1 MSLREKQAEAR
12 RRQMLSAAENLIR
25 TTGSTEFSMR
35 ALAAASEVSET
46 TPYNFFGTKEGLL
59 FELLTE
65 HMADFM
71 GEANT
76 LHSPDPIEQ
85 VLVAGDKAVRIF
97 LRDPV
102 LMRPL
107 YHVVFG
113 VTDPMHHP
121 QFLARAFQF
130 YNTTL
135 DALDSKGLI
144 GDKQDRIILASSLMA
159 HFMGVLDLWIHEDID
174 DHWFVSQ
181 VVYGFAHMLWPFA
194 SGKSLATLKDHMQR
208 AKQTLSNARMYPSFV
223 PGGKKTAAQNRPQG
237 TPRNQS
243 PSPTPKRSKKT

>member
-1 MSLREKQAEAR
+1 
-12 RRQMLSAAENLIR
+12 MLAAAETLIR
-25 TTGSTEFSMR
+25 NTRSTDFSMR
-35 ALAAASEVSET
+35 ALAAAAEVSET

-76 LHSPDPIEQ
+76 VHSSDPVEQ
-85 VLVAGDKAVRIF
+85 VLIAGEKAVRIF

-121 QFLARAFQF
+121 QFLARAYRF
-130 YNTTL
+130 YDTTL
-135 DALDSKGLI
+135 DSLDREGLI
-144 GDKQDRIILASSLMA
+144 GDAQDRITLASSLMA
-159 HFMGVLDLWIHEDID
+159 QFMGVLDLWIYEDID

-181 VVYGFAHMLWPFA
+181 VNYGFAHMLWPFA
-194 SGKSLATLKDHMQR
+194 SGRSLAILQDHMQR
-208 AKQTLSNARMYPSFV
+208 AKQGLANAKMYPSFV
-223 PGGKKTAAQNRPQG
+223 PRAEKPTKASVRGATKGQAR
-237 TPRNQS
+237 S
-243 PSPTPKRSKKT
+243 PVRKGQRRR

>member
-1 MSLREKQAEAR
+1 
-12 RRQMLSAAENLIR
+12 MLAAAETMIR
-25 TTGSTEFSMR
+25 NTGSTDFSMR
-35 ALAAASEVSET
+35 ALAAAAQVSET

-76 LHSPDPIEQ
+76 VHSPDPVEQ
-85 VLVAGDKAVRIF
+85 VLIAGEKAVRIF
-97 LRDPV
+97 LRDPI

-121 QFLARAFQF
+121 QFLARAYRF
-130 YNTTL
+130 YDTTL
-135 DALDSKGLI
+135 DALDREGLI
-144 GDKQDRIILASSLMA
+144 GDAQDRIILASSLMA
-159 HFMGVLDLWIHEDID
+159 QFMGVLDLWIHEDID
-174 DHWFVSQ
+174 DRWFVSQ

-194 SGKSLATLKDHMQR
+194 SGRSLTILKDQMQR
-208 AKQTLSNARMYPSFV
+208 AKKGLSEARMFPSFV
-223 PGGKKTAAQNRPQG
+223 PSGKKAAAQTRSKG
-237 TPRNQS
+237 TKGIQRT
-243 PSPTPKRSKKT
+243 SPTSRRSNKT

>member
-1 MSLREKQAEAR
+1 
-12 RRQMLSAAENLIR
+12 MLAAAETLIR
-25 TTGSTEFSMR
+25 NTRSTDFSMR
-35 ALAAASEVSET
+35 ALAAAAEVSET

-59 FELLTE
+59 FELLTA

-76 LHSPDPIEQ
+76 VHSSDPVEQ
-85 VLVAGDKAVRIF
+85 VLIAGEKAVRIF
-97 LRDPV
+97 LRDPI

-121 QFLARAFQF
+121 QFLARAYRF
-130 YNTTL
+130 YDTTL
-135 DALDSKGLI
+135 DALDREGLI
-144 GDKQDRIILASSLMA
+144 GDAQDRIILASSLMA
-159 HFMGVLDLWIHEDID
+159 QFMGILDLWIHEDID

-194 SGKSLATLKDHMQR
+194 SGRSLTILKDQMQR
-208 AKQTLSNARMYPSFV
+208 AKKGLSDARMLPSFV
-223 PGGKKTAAQNRPQG
+223 PSGKKAVAQTRSKGPKG
-237 TPRNQS
+237 KPRT
-243 PSPTPKRSKKT
+243 SPTSRRSNKT